1 VFENTLTEEQVLLR
15 DAAREFAVKRLYPNA
30 EHFDRESKIP
40 EELFKEMGEL
50 GYFGMAIPE
59 AYGGMDL
66 DPIAYALVIEEF
78 ARACA
83 GLAITVS
90 VHNSLVAGA
99 ISRNGNDEQK
109 ARFLPRLA
117 AGEIGA
123 YSLTEPDAGTDA
135 AAIHLTAKSDGD
147 DYVLNGSKVFVTSA
161 GLAKIFVV
169 FVSTEPEAGSKGLS
183 ALVVES
189 GTEGFEVGSPERKL
203 GIKASDTRGLSFT
216 DVRVPKTNRLGEEGE
231 GLKIALSQLDYGR
244 LGVAVQALGIG
255 EAAFKEAV
263 KYSKERKQFGHAL
276 CEFQAIAFKLADMRL
291 KLDASRLLIDR
302 AFRELMAKRRF
313 TMQAAE
319 AKLFASE
326 AANWVAN
333 EALQIHGGYG
343 YMKEYAVERYFRDA
357 RITELYEGTSEAQRI
372 VISRTILADD

>member
-1 VFENTLTEEQVLLR
+1 MLR
-15 DAAREFAVKRLYPNA
+15 DAAREFAEKRLYPSA

-50 GYFGMAIPE
+50 GYFGMTIPD
-59 AYGGMDL
+59 AYGGMEL
-66 DPIAYALVIEEF
+66 DPIAYALVVEEF

-90 VHNSLVAGA
+90 VHNSLAAGA
-99 ISRNGNDEQK
+99 IERNGNDEQK
-109 ARFLPRLA
+109 QQYLPRLA

-123 YSLTEPDAGTDA
+123 YSITEPEAGTDA
-135 AAIHLTAKSDGD
+135 GSVHLVAKSDGD
-147 DYVLNGSKVFVTSA
+147 DYVLNGTKVFVTSG

-169 FVSTEPEAGSKGLS
+169 FVSTDPEAGSKGLS
-183 ALVVES
+183 ALIVDA
-189 GTEGFEVGSPERKL
+189 GTEGLEVGPPERKL
-203 GIKASDTRGLSFT
+203 GIKASDTRGLAFT

-231 GLKIALSQLDYGR
+231 GLKIALAQLDYGR

-255 EAAFKEAV
+255 EAAFAEAL
-263 KYSKERKQFGHAL
+263 KYSKERQQFGHPL
-276 CEFQAIAFKLADMRL
+276 CDFQAIQFKLADMRM
-291 KLDASRLLIDR
+291 KLDASRLMIDR
-302 AFRELMAKRRF
+302 AFREMMAKRRY
-313 TMQAAE
+313 TMAAAE

-326 AANWVAN
+326 SANWVAN

-343 YMKEYAVERYFRDA
+343 YMKEYPVERYFRDA

-372 VISRTILADD
+372 VISRTILADG